1 MFDFT
6 IICLALLNKYICCV
20 YGGIHWIIAN
30 FWNLEFDLSSNLTY
44 IWLWLIFVQFMLK
57 FQF

>member
-6 IICLALLNKYICCV
+6 IICLALLNKYICGV

-30 FWNLEFDLSSNLTY
+30 FWNLEFDL
-44 IWLWLIFVQFMLK
+44 
-57 FQF
+57 